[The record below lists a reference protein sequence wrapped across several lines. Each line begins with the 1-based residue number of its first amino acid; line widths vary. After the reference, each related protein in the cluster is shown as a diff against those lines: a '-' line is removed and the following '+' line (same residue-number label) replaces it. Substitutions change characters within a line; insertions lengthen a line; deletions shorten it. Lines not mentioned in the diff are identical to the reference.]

1 MSTIDT
7 AEFKERL
14 VEERQRLA
22 AAAAN
27 LSHEHA
33 DDGSLTDETGEL
45 TGGSDNHMGDV
56 ATETFDRELDAGLQ
70 EGVEQQIEQIDA
82 ALGRIEDGSFGLC
95 AVDGKPIPEE
105 RLRAVP
111 WATLCIDHQRARE
124 QG

>member
-7 AEFKERL
+7 TQYKDRL
-14 VEERQRLA
+14 VEERERLVGA
-22 AAAAN
+22 AEN

-45 TGGSDNHMGDV
+45 TGGTDNHMGDV

-70 EGVEQQIEQIDA
+70 EGVEHQIEQIDA
-82 ALGRIEDGSFGLC
+82 ALARIEDGSFGLC
-95 AVDGKPIPEE
+95 AADGKPIPED

-111 WATLCIDHQRARE
+111 WATLCIDHQREQE